1 MARRICL
8 KVSFGENKQ
17 LSALAAVKRNILE
30 ARSGILNE
38 VKPAFKD
45 WNYQHP
51 EIKVEEGEET
61 IYLFGS
67 VDFEKEEALSK
78 EILEKCDE
86 LYKKIEEY
94 DALMKIEISKAPEGT
109 GAGE

>member
-1 MARRICL
+1 MTRRICL

-51 EIKVEEGEET
+51 EIKVEERRRT
-61 IYLFGS
+61 H
-67 VDFEKEEALSK
+67 EKEKRQRTVRSV
-78 EILEKCDE
+78 
-86 LYKKIEEY
+86 
-94 DALMKIEISKAPEGT
+94 GT
-109 GAGE
+109 GFLFNGSSRRVPDM